1 MAAGLNGRPG
11 GHGEF
16 FRSRCKAKLPRCVDE
31 WAETHHFL
39 LRAWIK
45 SCFRYREFLRGF
57 VRFLALYGRSQ

>member
-11 GHGEF
+11 GHGESPPF
-16 FRSRCKAKLPRCVDE
+16 LLAGQASAMRDE

-39 LRAWIK
+39 FRAWIK
-45 SCFRYREFLRGF
+45 SCFRYREFLRDF